1 MMKNAL
7 QTQHD
12 SAVSNLRNQR
22 GRVQLLL
29 LDLPLGHFGSSLH
42 ILPSVYNSH
51 NHAVEGGENI
61 VNVFLSLCYWVL
73 KIYNFMCMATLLKES
88 TDDDVSFVMFF
99 FNFLNN
105 VL

>member
-1 MMKNAL
+1 MGFPGPHEFTSHGYFKRRVYKIRTILGIFKEMMKNAL

-51 NHAVEGGENI
+51 NHAVEAGENI
-61 VNVFLSLCYWVL
+61 VNVFLSLCY
-73 KIYNFMCMATLLKES
+73 
-88 TDDDVSFVMFF
+88 
-99 FNFLNN
+99 
-105 VL
+105 